1 MFPSLKYDWNKYLLV
16 GIIRTYL
23 SDIFSI
29 DNTENTYH
37 TTDFIIRRDS
47 NE

>member
-1 MFPSLKYDWNKYLLV
+1 MFPKLKYNWNKYLLV
-16 GIIRTYL
+16 GIVRTYL
-23 SDIFSI
+23 SDDFAIDYT
-29 DNTENTYH
+29 DNTYR